1 MTLPEALAWL
11 ALFLVA
17 WFWYDSAGAREAAV
31 AAARAACE
39 ADGLQFLD
47 DTVAIVRLWPAR
59 DGNGQLRLQR
69 VYGFEYSDTGDN
81 RRGGSVILLGR
92 RIVAIRVAPA
102 SPA

>member
-1 MTLPEALAWL
+1 MSLPEALAWI

-31 AAARAACE
+31 AAARAACD

-47 DTVAIVRLWPAR
+47 DTVAIVRIWPGR
-59 DGNGQLRLQR
+59 DGDGQLRLQR

-81 RRGGSVILLGR
+81 RRGGSIVVLGR
-92 RIVAIRVAPA
+92 RAVAIRT
-102 SPA
+102 

>member
-1 MTLPEALAWL
+1 MSLPEALAWI

-31 AAARAACE
+31 AAARAACD

-47 DTVAIVRLWPAR
+47 DTVAIVRIWPGR
-59 DGNGQLRLQR
+59 DGDGQLRLQR

-81 RRGGSVILLGR
+81 RRGGSIVVLGR
-92 RIVAIRVAPA
+92 RVVAIRT
-102 SPA
+102 